1 MALSADELK
10 ELARTLPQ
18 APGVYLME
26 DAKAKV
32 IYVGKAKDLR
42 KRVASHFQEGR
53 DHDARHQALIRR
65 TSRVDFLV
73 AGSEKE
79 ALILEATLI
88 KRHRPRYNVALR
100 DDKAYPLIRLSS
112 GDEYPKLS
120 IVRRPRKDK
129 HRYFGPYVSATSARA
144 TLKLMNHVFPLRKC
158 PGAKPPPRSRP
169 CLNHQLGL
177 CLAPCC
183 HQVGAGEYQRWV
195 REVAFFLAGR
205 AEEVKKRL
213 EAAMWRAAEEERF
226 EEAGAFRD
234 KLAAMARTLEKQVM
248 VSTRLLDRDVFGF
261 AAGPTGLAAAVL
273 FVRGGAL
280 TGSRTFFLRG
290 VEAVGAEVIGQAL
303 SQFYIGKAALVAEG
317 QGGRPRTGGHKTA
330 ILPQEILLPDRPADH
345 ELIAEWL
352 SEARGSKVVLRAPKR
367 GEGRD
372 LVARAQTNAE
382 SALPLLAGSPEALA
396 QEGLAELGRRLGLA
410 ASPESLEAYD
420 ISTHQGSHSRG
431 AMVRFEDGR
440 PVRSKYRDYRIKT
453 VSGQDDYAMLA
464 EVLSRRFSASGR
476 RLAPP
481 DLVIIDG
488 GKGQLAAAQAAL
500 TELGLADQ
508 PLAALAKTPG
518 AKDADRLFI
527 PGRKNHLPLSKP
539 ARFLLMS
546 LRDEAHRRAIRA
558 LRRGRAKSQTHSRL
572 LEIEGVGPKRA
583 QTLLKHFGS
592 LAGVRRASVEE
603 LARAPGFSAALA
615 QRIHDRLH

>member
-10 ELARTLPQ
+10 ELARTLPHR
-18 APGVYLME
+18 PGVYLME
-26 DAKAKV
+26 DAKARV

-53 DHDARHQALIRR
+53 DQGPRHRAMIGH
-65 TSRVDFLV
+65 TARVDFLV

-88 KRHRPRYNVALR
+88 KRHRPRYNIDLI
-100 DDKAYPLIRLSS
+100 DDKAYPFIRLSI
-112 GDEYPKLS
+112 GDEYPKLV
-120 IVRRPRKDK
+120 IVRRIRRDG
-129 HRYFGPYVSATSARA
+129 HRYFGPYVSSGSARA
-144 TLKLMNHVFPLRKC
+144 TLKLMHRIFPLRQC
-158 PGAKPPPRSRP
+158 RGSKPPPRSRP
-169 CLNHQLGL
+169 CLHHQMGH

-183 HQVGAGEYQRWV
+183 LEVDPEEYQGWV
-195 REVAFFLAGR
+195 DEAVLFLTGRTSEVQ
-205 AEEVKKRL
+205 KRL
-213 EAAMWRAAEEERF
+213 KKAMREAAQEERF
-226 EEAGAFRD
+226 EEAAGLRD
-234 KLAAMARTLEKQVM
+234 KLAAIEATLEKQVM
-248 VSTRLLDRDVFGF
+248 VSTRLIDRDVFGF

-290 VEAVGAEVIGQAL
+290 VEAAGAEVIGQAL

-317 QGGRPRTGGHKTA
+317 QGRGQRTGGHKTA
-330 ILPQEILLPDRPADH
+330 ILPQEILLPDRPAAS
-345 ELIAEWL
+345 ELIACWL

-382 SALPLLAGSPEALA
+382 SALPLLSGSPEALA
-396 QEGLAELGRRLGLA
+396 GEGLAELGRRLGLA
-410 ASPESLEAYD
+410 ASPESLEAFD
-420 ISTHQGSHSRG
+420 ISTLQGSHSRG
-431 AMVRFEDGR
+431 AMVRFEEGR

-453 VSGQDDYAMLA
+453 VSSQDDYAMLA
-464 EVLSRRFSASGR
+464 EVLRRRFGRASPSLSR
-476 RLAPP
+476 P

-500 TELGLADQ
+500 AELGLADQ

-527 PGRKNHLPLSKP
+527 PGRKNPLPLSKP

-558 LRRGRAKSQTHSRL
+558 HRRGRAKSQTHSRL

-583 QTLLKHFGS
+583 QILLKRFGS

-603 LARAPGFSAALA
+603 LAQAPGLSPA
-615 QRIHDRLH
+615 